1 MYRLQELP
9 ILFKNIM
16 KKELSRIKKNLTPYN
31 GVIYFVVILLI
42 CHFVWKL
49 LVRGDDSNR
58 QVTFLGNDISAPF
71 QFMANHVAQTT
82 ASVLNFLGFHIQLFA
97 NNVLKQENGFGIQI
111 VWSCT
116 GLKQAYIFFCII
128 AFYCGPMRKK
138 LWFIPLGLAVVYVFN
153 IFRIAAIT
161 ALVQQ
166 HSSWFTFLH
175 EYFFKY
181 LFYAVIFALWVWWE
195 EKFVTKKEKNE
206 THMTQT

>member
-1 MYRLQELP
+1 LQEFP

-16 KKELSRIKKNLTPYN
+16 KRELLRIKKKLTPYS
-31 GVIYFVVILLI
+31 GVIYFAIILLV
-42 CHFVWKL
+42 CHFAWKF
-49 LVRGDDSNR
+49 LVLGDDSDR

-71 QFMANHVAQTT
+71 QFMANHVARVT
-82 ASVLNFLGFHIQLFA
+82 AGVLNFFGFDIQLFP
-97 NNVLKQENGFGIQI
+97 NNLLKQENGFGIRI

-128 AFYCGPMRKK
+128 AFYRGPFRKK
-138 LWFIPLGLAVVYVFN
+138 LWFIPLGLVVVYLFN
-153 IFRIAAIT
+153 LFRIAAIT

-166 HSSWFTFLH
+166 HSDWFTFLH

-195 EKFVTKKEKNE
+195 EKFATVKEK
-206 THMTQT
+206 